1 MIRALL
7 LACACAWAGAA
18 AANPDGATLFGQL
31 CVVCHGPQGEGTPG
45 IAPRLAGTLGERAAS
60 EAGRAYLAQVLVDG
74 LAGPISVAGERFNN
88 AMPGFAPLADAEIAA
103 LLDYVV
109 LGLNQGKES
118 VNAGQI
124 AAARA
129 KKLTPNAV
137 RKLRGS

>member
-7 LACACAWAGAA
+7 VLVCACASAGAA
-18 AANPDGATLFGQL
+18 ANPEGATLFGQH
-31 CVVCHGPQGEGTPG
+31 CVVCHAPQGEGTPG

-88 AMPGFAPLADAEIAA
+88 AMPGFAQLGDAEITA

-109 LGLNQGKES
+109 LGLNQGKAS